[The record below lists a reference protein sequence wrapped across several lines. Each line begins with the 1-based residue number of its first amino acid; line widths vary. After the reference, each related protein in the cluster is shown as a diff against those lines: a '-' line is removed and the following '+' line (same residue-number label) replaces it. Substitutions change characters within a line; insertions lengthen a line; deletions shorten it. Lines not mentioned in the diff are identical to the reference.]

1 MPLRFKYQ
9 SKQEL
14 PADHQS
20 LYVERDGAFFL
31 DAEGVVEKSKLDE
44 FRTNNVALLK
54 QIEELKGKYHGID
67 PDQARQL
74 EQAKRELE
82 EQAALKAGEVDK
94 VVASRV
100 QSIKSDLERPT
111 AERDSLNARLA
122 GIQINQGVIVAAT
135 KRGLRPT
142 AIADVTLRAQRAF
155 KLVGGVPQAQ
165 DGDRIRYG
173 KDGVTP
179 MTLDE
184 WIDSLVTEAP
194 HLFEASAG
202 GGATGSGAGGLVGAK
217 NPFRKGADWN
227 LTEKMGLLKTNPAVA
242 EHLKAAA

>member
-1 MPLRFKYQ
+1 MPIKFKYQ
-9 SKQEL
+9 SKSEIPAGQE
-14 PADHQS
+14 S
-20 LYVERDGAFFL
+20 LYIEREGGFFL

-54 QIEELKGKYHGID
+54 QIEDLKGKYHGID
-67 PDQARQL
+67 PDLARQL

-100 QSIKSDLERPT
+100 QSIKSDLERTT

-122 GIQINQGVIVAAT
+122 DIQINQGVIVAAT

-155 KLVGGVPQAQ
+155 KLVSGVPQAQ

-194 HLFEASAG
+194 HLFEPSAG
-202 GGATGSGAGGLVGAK
+202 GGATGSGAGGAVGAK

-227 LTEKMGLLKTNPAVA
+227 LTEQMRLLKTNPAVA
-242 EHLKAAA
+242 AHLKAAA

>member
-1 MPLRFKYQ
+1 MYANGEAEPCSARVICMSIKFKYQ
-9 SKQEL
+9 SKEQIPAGQE
-14 PADHQS
+14 S
-20 LYVERDGAFFL
+20 LYIERDGAFLL
-31 DAEGVVEKSKLDE
+31 DAEGVVEKSKLDK

-54 QIEELKGKYHGID
+54 QIDDLKGKYHGID
-67 PDQARQL
+67 PDYARQL

-100 QSIKSDLERPT
+100 QSIKSDLERTT

-122 GIQINQGVIVAAT
+122 DIQINQGVIVAAT

-155 KLVGGVPQAQ
+155 KLVNGVPQAQ

-194 HLFEASAG
+194 HLFEPSVG
-202 GGATGSGAGGLVGAK
+202 GVKGSG
-217 NPFRKGADWN
+217 R
-227 LTEKMGLLKTNPAVA
+227 E
-242 EHLKAAA
+242 